1 MANTAAYYDHTTY
14 PSTGAPG
21 SSASLRAE
29 LDAIEAGFN
38 KLPTMTGNTGKLI
51 KVSEAGIDLEASS
64 VFSDDDTNGTVS
76 GDLFV
81 TGGQIGQ
88 NAAQKHTIP
97 VVASD
102 TLALLAA
109 AQTLTNKTI
118 NLTSNTL
125 SGTLAQFNTALSDA
139 DFASLATSQTL
150 TNKTIVA
157 ANNTITTAASGNL
170 AATNL
175 NAALAELQTDIDTAD
190 AHAASAITNTPTGNL
205 AAVTVQAALNELQTD
220 LDTRATSASLT
231 AHLDDAVDAH
241 DASAISSVAS
251 GNLAATNV
259 QSALNELQSDID
271 GRQPLDADL
280 TAIAGLVSAAN
291 KFPYFTGAGAA
302 ALADLTAFART
313 LLDDADAA
321 TMRTTLGLAIG
332 TNVQAYDAE
341 LAQIAALADP
351 NADRILFWDDS
362 AGAYTFLTVGT
373 GLTITGTSLDANS
386 ATFSSAAE
394 IRTGTESAKSLAPNT
409 LLSALGFSADFTSS
423 NQTVTSAG
431 TLTIAHSLGRIPKFV
446 QPILFFQNTAGGFTA
461 GSFLFLP
468 HGPTTNSN
476 RGIRVTYDA
485 TNVYIGFGSDATV
498 FEVINAATGAIVA
511 IANAD
516 VRLIIRA
523 WA

>member
-1 MANTAAYYDHTTY
+1 LTAH
-14 PSTGAPG
+14 
-21 SSASLRAE
+21 
-29 LDAIEAGFN
+29 
-38 KLPTMTGNTGKLI
+38 
-51 KVSEAGIDLEASS
+51 
-64 VFSDDDTNGTVS
+64 
-76 GDLFV
+76 
-81 TGGQIGQ
+81 
-88 NAAQKHTIP
+88 
-97 VVASD
+97 
-102 TLALLAA
+102 
-109 AQTLTNKTI
+109 I
-118 NLTSNTL
+118 N
-125 SGTLAQFNTALSDA
+125 
-139 DFASLATSQTL
+139 
-150 TNKTIVA
+150 
-157 ANNTITTAASGNL
+157 
-170 AATNL
+170 
-175 NAALAELQTDIDTAD
+175 DTAD

-302 ALADLTAFART
+302 ALAYLTSFART

>member
-1 MANTAAYYDHTTY
+1 MANTGSYYDHTTY

-21 SSASLRAE
+21 SSAALRAE

-38 KLPTMTGNTGKLI
+38 KLPTMTGNAGKMI
-51 KVSEAGIDLEASS
+51 KVSEAGADLEASS
-64 VFSDDDTNGTVS
+64 VFSDNDTDGTVS
-76 GDLFV
+76 GDLYI

-88 NAAQKHTIP
+88 NSGQKHTIP
-97 VVASD
+97 AVAND

-109 AQTLTNKTI
+109 MQTLTNKTL
-118 NLTSNTL
+118 NLANNTL
-125 SGTLAQFNTALSDA
+125 TGTLAQFNAALSDG
-139 DFASLATSQTL
+139 DFASLAGNETL

-170 AATNL
+170 SATNL
-175 NAALAELQTDIDTAD
+175 NAALAELQADIDSRALSSDLTAHINDGTD
-190 AHAASAITNTPTGNL
+190 AHAASAITNTP
-205 AAVTVQAALNELQTD
+205 
-220 LDTRATSASLT
+220 
-231 AHLDDAVDAH
+231 
-241 DASAISSVAS
+241 S
-251 GNLAATNV
+251 GNLAATTV
-259 QSALNELQSDID
+259 QAALNELQSDID

-280 TAIAGLVSAAN
+280 TALAGLTTAAN
-291 KFPYFTGAGAA
+291 KLPYFTGAGAA
-302 ALADLTAFART
+302 ALADFTAFART

-321 TMRTTLGLAIG
+321 AMRTTLGLVIG

-362 AGAYTFLTVGT
+362 AGAYTFLSVGT
-373 GLTITGTSLDANS
+373 GLTITGTSLDANA

-394 IRTGTESAKSLAPNT
+394 IRTGTESAKSIAPNT
-409 LLSALGFSADFTSS
+409 LLAALGFSAVFTSAF
-423 NQTVTSAG
+423 QTVTSAG
-431 TLTIAHSLGRIPKFV
+431 TLTIAHGLGRVPEFI
-446 QPILFFQNTAGGFTA
+446 QTILAFQNTAGGHTA
-461 GSFLFLP
+461 GTQLFI
-468 HGPTTNSN
+468 GSSVTTNSN
-476 RGIRVTYDA
+476 RGIRASADA
-485 TNVYIGFGSDATV
+485 TNIYIGYGSDVTV